1 MSVSGII
8 DPLTNKIYP
17 QLITG
22 NTSVAQT
29 LGEVLSVGSS
39 AKNPITNLA
48 QDATDFKILGC
59 EEIETSKVYQGN
71 QPFLKIG
78 EAGDTLMINGAI
90 TKGSILVGN
99 DLDTGELL
107 VGANGTYLKANSL
120 ASKGV
125 EWSTI
130 PIPPSTETLG
140 NVMLNGAIASTNL
153 DMNNFNI
160 INANTITS
168 ANILSLLPVNA
179 VEIGT
184 PQRRQ
189 ELVTIEVA
197 NTGSLSNQNPF
208 NSTTGVIDG
217 GGFSVPTN
225 TTNITTINASSG
237 YDDFNNGN
245 STIQISLIEDDGGVE
260 TTLGGQNLTTSSG
273 LATYTITFSPAI
285 TINPSPTKTYFVR
298 MSVPIGSPMYSY
310 YGTTADGLTPAIIVI
325 AQILQTVSDPVDYFN
340 VYGNC
345 FFQSNVLIHATQTIA
360 DPVNSLYST
369 IYDYNQIQLL
379 APTFDTAIGAG
390 QIFVNNG
397 VNRVRVQGSS
407 ITVERTDGVGTQSV
421 LNNQTLTFYYPS
433 IFQVGIF
440 DSQQAYIY
448 RTSGTIASARLQYG
462 SLELNDNTNGSFINL
477 RRDSTTPVST
487 VVSRISTFAKNTSGV
502 TFEYSRIQT
511 QTENNSTGNEDGTLQ
526 IYNLVN
532 GTLQQTFTFNGAQ
545 NENNSFRPLDMNAN
559 DIRTTTGNLVLTAN
573 SSTGIGNA
581 TLQSK
586 SGAQINLDTG
596 LTGRINFVTTTTT
609 ATPNHNVNFQ
619 STSNSVASA
628 SYLKCKL
635 NGVDIWI
642 PYLTTDPSL

>member
-1 MSVSGII
+1 
-8 DPLTNKIYP
+8 
-17 QLITG
+17 
-22 NTSVAQT
+22 
-29 LGEVLSVGSS
+29 
-39 AKNPITNLA
+39 
-48 QDATDFKILGC
+48 
-59 EEIETSKVYQGN
+59 
-71 QPFLKIG
+71 
-78 EAGDTLMINGAI
+78 
-90 TKGSILVGN
+90 
-99 DLDTGELL
+99 
-107 VGANGTYLKANSL
+107 
-120 ASKGV
+120 
-125 EWSTI
+125 
-130 PIPPSTETLG
+130 
-140 NVMLNGAIASTNL
+140 MLNGAIASTNL

-325 AQILQTVSDPVDYFN
+325 ADILQTVSDPVDYFN